1 MNGVGSSNKSSLAS
15 SIGIGKDLVALLR
28 DGAILILAVLLVAFP
43 VQFNS
48 ILVNAGFEE
57 GSIVGFKW
65 KKGLVQSNNALQDAQ
80 NTISKLQGEN
90 DNLLKALN
98 DAKLKLND
106 PSLLEKFAALEAENM
121 KLKAATTVVQS
132 TVTETIAANAPLV
145 EKVRTPLPSWRK
157 TTTKD
162 SDTARKLELQAY
174 DALVNNDFQLALSLF
189 VGAEN
194 ASNGFNCVYEWGRLL
209 RNRQDEFGSVEGRR
223 SIIRDSPM
231 KTCSRY
237 IPRDVAEKLSAM
249 SQ

>member
-98 DAKLKLND
+98 DANLKLND
-106 PSLLEKFAALEAENM
+106 PSQLERFAALEAENM
-121 KLKAATTVVQS
+121 KLKAATIVVQS

-145 EKVRTPLPSWRK
+145 EKVRTPPLSWRK

-174 DALVNNDFQLALSLF
+174 DALVNNDFQMALGLF

>member
-1 MNGVGSSNKSSLAS
+1 MNGVVSSNKSSLAS

-43 VQFNS
+43 VRFNS
-48 ILVNAGFEE
+48 ILVDAGFEE

-65 KKGLVQSNNALQDAQ
+65 KKSLVQSNNALQDTQ

-98 DAKLKLND
+98 DANLKLND
-106 PSLLEKFAALEAENM
+106 PSQLERLAALEAENM

-145 EKVRTPLPSWRK
+145 EMIRTPSWRK

-237 IPRDVAEKLSAM
+237 IPQDVAEKLSAM
-249 SQ
+249 SE